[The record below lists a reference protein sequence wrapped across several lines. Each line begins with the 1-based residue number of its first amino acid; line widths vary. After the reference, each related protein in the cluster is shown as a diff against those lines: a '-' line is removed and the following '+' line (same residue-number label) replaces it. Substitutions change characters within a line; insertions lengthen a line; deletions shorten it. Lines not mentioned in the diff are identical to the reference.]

1 MGGGRGWV
9 GWEGGMA
16 GAGVRERSLGLARRG
31 GASLLTPPPPK
42 HTPTHLLSQVLLV
55 DAEKGAI
62 VVKGAVPGKR
72 GNIVEVAPTKV
83 VGVNV

>member
-1 MGGGRGWV
+1 MGGRH
-9 GWEGGMA
+9 GGSGCARALA
-16 GAGVRERSLGLARRG
+16 GARSTRWCLPAH
-31 GASLLTPPPPK
+31 PPPPK